1 MLPSHLVLGV
11 AADMSSGGTKTATAS
26 DLTGISAN
34 QTTVFDSET
43 IRGRIGYASDN
54 MLFYA
59 TGGLPWSNDQF
70 VRTQLTGTLNN
81 ATAGAD
87 EAVNKGLL
95 GWTGGGGI
103 AYAFAQNWNVF
114 AEYRY
119 TSFGTSTISL
129 PLSQL
134 TTTSTTN
141 QSELQLGVNYKF
153 TSGGQATGAPTAP
166 YPPAPSPA
174 LDYKSPPARY
184 AYDWTGI
191 YFGGDGGYGWTTPKG
206 TLLDAMGTP
215 LAPHSYRVNGPVA
228 GIFLGGNYQINKIVL
243 GVEGDWQWSNVMGN
257 NQILAPLGAVGAF
270 PGGPFTISMT
280 VKDYAA
286 VRGRVGLALDRFLVF
301 GTGGWAWGNP
311 LTSYALT
318 NGGPFFNNGGS
329 STGWTAGLGV
339 DYAFTDSVFGRI
351 EYRYT
356 NLETSGFVSA
366 ATNTAAASDRLPIS
380 DLRAG
385 IAYKFG
391 GRSDTIGF

>member
-1 MLPSHLVLGV
+1 M
-11 AADMSSGGTKTATAS
+11 
-26 DLTGISAN
+26 
-34 QTTVFDSET
+34 
-43 IRGRIGYASDN
+43 
-54 MLFYA
+54 
-59 TGGLPWSNDQF
+59 
-70 VRTQLTGTLNN
+70 TGTLNN

-119 TSFGTSTISL
+119 TSFGTSTVSL

-134 TTTSTTN
+134 TTTSTTTL
-141 QSELQLGVNYKF
+141 SAVEFGVNYKF
-153 TSGGQATGAPTAP
+153 TSGGQSAGAPPAP
-166 YPPAPSPA
+166 YPPERRHRRWSTNHRPLGMPTIGPGSILAPTAASAGRCRREPC
-174 LDYKSPPARY
+174 S
-184 AYDWTGI
+184 
-191 YFGGDGGYGWTTPKG
+191 
-206 TLLDAMGTP
+206 TP
-215 LAPHSYRVNGPVA
+215 LGAPLTPYSYRVNGPVA
-228 GIFLGGNYQINKIVL
+228 GLFVGGNYQLNKIVL
-243 GVEGDWQWSNVMGN
+243 GVEGDWQWSNLIGN
-257 NQILAPLGAVGAF
+257 NQILAPLGAVGVF
-270 PGGPFTISMT
+270 PGGPFTISTT

-318 NGGPFFNNGGS
+318 NAAPFFNNGGS
-329 STGWTAGLGV
+329 AIGWTAGLGV

-356 NLETSGFVSA
+356 SLATVGFVSA
-366 ATNTAAASDRLPIS
+366 ATNSAVASDHLPIS

-391 GRSDTIGF
+391 LF